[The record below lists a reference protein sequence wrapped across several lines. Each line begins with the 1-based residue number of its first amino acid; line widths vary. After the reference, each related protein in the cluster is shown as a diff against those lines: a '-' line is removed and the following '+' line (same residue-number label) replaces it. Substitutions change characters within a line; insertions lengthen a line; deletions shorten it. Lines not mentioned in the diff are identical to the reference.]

1 MRGRKALAATLP
13 PHLFALLAAVAGR
26 PAMSANGF
34 DHRLR
39 RAGVF
44 ALDDPP
50 PSPGTA
56 EHLLPAHTVID
67 RQILLTGLDDVVH
80 FGRRCI
86 GYDSDGD
93 VVTARFADG
102 GTAQGS
108 LVVAADGIGSVIRSQ
123 RLPHA
128 RVVDSGTRLIY
139 GRVPLTAELRRALPA
154 AMFSVFNSVIGP
166 DHRFVGIAPVEYRE
180 SPGAAAARSASGED
194 LRDLVL
200 EQLSGWHPLV
210 TRIVEGW
217 APGSVYPITVRSSI
231 PVPRWQASNV
241 TLLGDAIHA
250 MSPAAGAGANM
261 ALRDGAAL
269 AAALV
274 DVTDGR
280 PLLDAMREYEQAYG
294 GGGISYCAAVG
305 RERDTGAGSRSAAGV
320 TGPVGAAIPA
330 MPRIGSR
337 PSTVATP

>member
-1 MRGRKALAATLP
+1 MPTTPEFVYRRAARAQGHRVHIDGRGRKALAATLP

-26 PAMSANGF
+26 PAMSANSF
-34 DHRLR
+34 DHGLR

-50 PSPGTA
+50 PCPGTA
-56 EHLLPAHTVID
+56 E
-67 RQILLTGLDDVVH
+67 
-80 FGRRCI
+80 
-86 GYDSDGD
+86 
-93 VVTARFADG
+93 
-102 GTAQGS
+102 GS

-154 AMFSVFNSVIGP
+154 EMFSVFNSVIGP

-210 TRIVEGW
+210 TRIVERW
-217 APGSVYPITVRSSI
+217 APGSVYPITVRSSV